1 MSHIVIKKVQ
11 QSLMT
16 PSIPSH
22 IKIFSNL
29 DDNGE
34 LYTIDEFGS
43 VSPIGSTG
51 GSQGISVEL
60 TTYNDLVTKAQTDQL
75 GTGSC
80 YLITDFESWY
90 DQPDFHFDGTPK
102 HPSSIVTKSSPN
114 GWPQPILVQA
124 ISKRDISIDAYQP
137 YFDSNSTGYLDDSIK
152 YDFKFDYTE
161 ITGTPARGK
170 IVERVDKNGNRT
182 DFDHRSVRFIRYK
195 TYERGATLAGTITDF
210 DCTTGEITGSSTNFT
225 TTLNP
230 GDVIILDSY
239 SELGYE
245 AKFKVQSIVTNTR
258 LFVYIDSSYSG
269 GVPLPAI
276 VANGYTINPVDYSF
290 PAKNFVFYSGVD
302 TGLFNSY
309 KESWFGQRS
318 NGVDLVDFDEN
329 VSPLGL
335 NCYNNKFGDY
345 LSIWRNALLPF
356 SLPNNV
362 IGDGCFNNS
371 FSEYCYSND
380 LGDGIM
386 NNFISGKF
394 YENIIGSMRDNHL
407 SCNFYRNII
416 GTGFTS
422 NQVYSRIF
430 RENKIGDDF
439 AFNTIK
445 RDFTFNTILDGF
457 TLVESDIDISNFD
470 FTTST
475 FVYLTNL
482 SKRFVMIQGG
492 ARRLLY
498 FNGVGASAIA
508 GINA

>member
-34 LYTIDEFGS
+34 LYTIDEFGT

-51 GSQGISVEL
+51 SSQGISVEL
-60 TTYNDLVTKAQTDQL
+60 TTYNNLWTKSQTDQL
-75 GTGSC
+75 GTGSY

-102 HPSSIVTKSSPN
+102 VSVVTKSSPV
-114 GWPQPILVQA
+114 GLWPQPILVQA
-124 ISKRDISIDAYQP
+124 TSKRDISLDAYQP
-137 YFDSNSTGYLDDSIK
+137 YFDANFTGYTDDSIK
-152 YDFKFDYTE
+152 YDFKFNYTE
-161 ITGTPARGK
+161 VTGTPARGK
-170 IVERVDKNGNRT
+170 IVERVDRNGNRT
-182 DFDHRSVRFIRYK
+182 DYDHRNVRFIRYK
-195 TYERGATLAGTITDF
+195 TYDRGATKTGTIKDF
-210 DCTTGEITGSSTNFT
+210 DCTTGEITGTSTLFT
-225 TTLNP
+225 TELSI
-230 GDVIILDSY
+230 GDVIILDSF
-239 SELGYE
+239 SSLGYE
-245 AKFKVQSIVTNTR
+245 AKFKVQNIVNDTSM
-258 LFVYIDSSYSG
+258 FVYIDSSYSG
-269 GVPLPAI
+269 SVPPS
-276 VANGYTINPVDYSF
+276 VALSNGYTISPVDYSF
-290 PAKNFVFYSGVD
+290 PLESFVFYEGVD
-302 TGLFNSY
+302 TGLINSY
-309 KESWFGQRS
+309 KESWFGQRT
-318 NGVDLVDFDEN
+318 NGVDLVDYDEN

-335 NCYNNKFGDY
+335 NCHNNKFGDY
-345 LSIWRNALLPF
+345 LPIWRNGLLPF

-362 IGDGCFNNS
+362 IGDSCFNNS

-380 LGDGIM
+380 IGDGTI

-394 YENIIGSMRDNHL
+394 YENIIGSIRDSHL

-439 AFNTIK
+439 SFNFIK
-445 RDFTFNTILDGF
+445 RDFTFNTILDNF
-457 TLVESDIDISNFD
+457 TLVESDIDVSNFD
-470 FTTST
+470 FTSST

-482 SKRFVMIQGG
+482 SKRFILLQGG
-492 ARRLLY
+492 AARLLY